1 MYHRYLYS
9 VTRLK
14 QNENEPIKSIFSK
27 KIFFQYALFHDYHI
41 FYETVAQVNVNLM
54 TQLNEEKGYQEI

>member
-14 QNENEPIKSIFSK
+14 QNENEPIKSIFCK
-27 KIFFQYALFHDYHI
+27 KIIFQYALFHDYHI
-41 FYETVAQVNVNLM
+41 LYETVARVNVNLM